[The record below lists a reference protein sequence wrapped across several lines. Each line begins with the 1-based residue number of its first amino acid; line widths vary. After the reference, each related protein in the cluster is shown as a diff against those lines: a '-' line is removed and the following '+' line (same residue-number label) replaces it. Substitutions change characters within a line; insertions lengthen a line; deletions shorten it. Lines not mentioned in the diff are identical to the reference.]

1 VHSPGSWPPLSGST
15 SRGFRSSYLA
25 EREAE
30 VRTLTDARVQEAI
43 AGLDIQL
50 ANYTDFERW
59 VSDTLVRDRLTAIEP
74 RSGGEK

>member
-1 VHSPGSWPPLSGST
+1 
-15 SRGFRSSYLA
+15 
-25 EREAE
+25 
-30 VRTLTDARVQEAI
+30 VQEAI